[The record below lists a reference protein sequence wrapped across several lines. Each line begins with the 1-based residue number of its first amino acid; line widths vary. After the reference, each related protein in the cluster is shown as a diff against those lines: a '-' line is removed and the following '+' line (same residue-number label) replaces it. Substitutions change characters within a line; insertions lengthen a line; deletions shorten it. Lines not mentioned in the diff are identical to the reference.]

1 MPLLLTVGL
10 ALLLGLWTSGLAR
23 SKGRN
28 GYWLWGGT
36 ALVLTLLP
44 LLLQVQ
50 DTWRLLGMGP
60 LFVLL
65 FMRRPRT
72 RVDGPPKGLSCPRC
86 NAAQL
91 PSQRY
96 CVDCGWELGRAYPET
111 LTAERATEAARASS
125 DEIGQEPTAPAD
137 RAGAEA
143 EAPATATVPETHFSP
158 EAHVVP
164 EAGAEPE
171 VATEPAVTAP
181 VAASQEVQPS
191 DLPGETNEPEV
202 ETAPEPPV
210 FRGLPTPAN
219 MTERGIRLFNQ
230 GRIQESI
237 DQYTKAIA
245 LDPNYKEAWEYRAEA
260 YARLGRGEQAE
271 EDRRRLQAL
280 NAS

>member
-1 MPLLLTVGL
+1 MSLLTVGL

-28 GYWLWGGT
+28 GYWLWGGA

-44 LLLQVQ
+44 LLLPVQ

-65 FMRRPRT
+65 FLRSPRT
-72 RVDGPPKGLSCPRC
+72 KVDAPPKGLSCPRC
-86 NAAQL
+86 NAGQL

-111 LTAERATEAARASS
+111 VTAERAGDAARASS
-125 DEIGQEPTAPAD
+125 EEPSEEPAAPAD
-137 RAGAEA
+137 SAGAA
-143 EAPATATVPETHFSP
+143 PEAPAVATVPETHF
-158 EAHVVP
+158 VP
-164 EAGAEPE
+164 EGAGEPD
-171 VATEPAVTAP
+171 VAAP
-181 VAASQEVQPS
+181 VAASQEVQHT
-191 DLPGETNEPEV
+191 DLPGEADEPVE

-210 FRGLPTPAN
+210 FRGQPTPAN

-280 NAS
+280 NTG

>member
-1 MPLLLTVGL
+1 
-10 ALLLGLWTSGLAR
+10 
-23 SKGRN
+23 
-28 GYWLWGGT
+28 
-36 ALVLTLLP
+36 
-44 LLLQVQ
+44 
-50 DTWRLLGMGP
+50 
-60 LFVLL
+60 
-65 FMRRPRT
+65 
-72 RVDGPPKGLSCPRC
+72 LSCPRC

-111 LTAERATEAARASS
+111 LTAERAKEAARASA
-125 DEIGQEPTAPAD
+125 EEPGEDPAD
-137 RAGAEA
+137 SAGAA
-143 EAPATATVPETHFSP
+143 PEAPAAATVPETHFVP
-158 EAHVVP
+158 EAHAVP
-164 EAGAEPE
+164 ETGAEPDVATEPE
-171 VATEPAVTAP
+171 VAAP

-191 DLPGETNEPEV
+191 DLPGEANEPEV

-219 MTERGIRLFNQ
+219 MTERGIRLFNL

-280 NAS
+280 NAG